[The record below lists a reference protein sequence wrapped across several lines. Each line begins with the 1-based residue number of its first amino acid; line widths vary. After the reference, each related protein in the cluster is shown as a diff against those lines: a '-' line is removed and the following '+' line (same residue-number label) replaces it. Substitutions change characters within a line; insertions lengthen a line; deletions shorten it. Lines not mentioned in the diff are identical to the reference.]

1 MAQSAPGEALGTVS
15 PVAVSQSYPQ
25 QQYAP
30 YPPYPG
36 PLALPMTP
44 MPGPNPYDNRQQA
57 QPPVQETSPGPM
69 LVQLGASQNFLV
81 DNRPARWIQV
91 LDVDPS
97 YQSARTPS
105 PQRAPGKQYTF
116 HIVSPLLAPIY
127 ISSHNLYINNKHRR
141 LLLLSPKHLR
151 PRPRNRS
158 PLLGRFPA
166 RPHRPRTHQARRA
179 EVRLHRRR
187 EGPGHHGGAG
197 LGDRWRR
204 AETEG

>member
-57 QPPVQETSPGPM
+57 QPPGQETSPGPM

-91 LDVDPS
+91 LDVDPT

-105 PQRAPGKQYTF
+105 PQTAPGKQETF
-116 HIVSPLLAPIY
+116 QIMSPP
-127 ISSHNLYINNKHRR
+127 
-141 LLLLSPKHLR
+141 P
-151 PRPRNRS
+151 
-158 PLLGRFPA
+158 
-166 RPHRPRTHQARRA
+166 
-179 EVRLHRRR
+179 
-187 EGPGHHGGAG
+187 
-197 LGDRWRR
+197 
-204 AETEG
+204 

>member
-15 PVAVSQSYPQ
+15 PVAVSQGYPQ

-36 PLALPMTP
+36 PLAPQMTP
-44 MPGPNPYDNRQQA
+44 MPGSSPYDNRQQA

-105 PQRAPGKQYTF
+105 PQRAPGKKDTFLSLTLPSTHLHLASSSLYT
-116 HIVSPLLAPIY
+116 
-127 ISSHNLYINNKHRR
+127 HRR
-141 LLLLSPKHLR
+141 
-151 PRPRNRS
+151 
-158 PLLGRFPA
+158 
-166 RPHRPRTHQARRA
+166 
-179 EVRLHRRR
+179 
-187 EGPGHHGGAG
+187 
-197 LGDRWRR
+197 
-204 AETEG
+204 